1 MPDYRR
7 YYLSGQPVFIT
18 SVTHDRRRIF
28 SDLANRDLLR
38 KVTVEV
44 QKAIPFELLAYVLLP
59 DHFHWLILMPENR
72 TNFSTPLQK
81 IKWYFTLDYKRA
93 NHISSPVSIWQ
104 RGFWDHV
111 IRNEEDLATHLDY
124 IHWNPVKHGL
134 VKRVEDWVDSSFQDW
149 VDKDFYSTDW
159 GNDGDVKGII
169 GLNFE

>member
-1 MPDYRR
+1 M
-7 YYLSGQPVFIT
+7 
-18 SVTHDRRRIF
+18 
-28 SDLANRDLLR
+28 R
-38 KVTVEV
+38 KVTIEA
-44 QKAIPFELLAYVLLP
+44 QKTIPFELLAYVLLP
-59 DHFHWLILMPENR
+59 DHFHWLILMPENQ

-111 IRNEEDLATHLDY
+111 IRDEEDLATHLDY

-134 VKRVEDWVDSSFQDW
+134 VKRVEDWADSSFKDW
-149 VDKDFYSTDW
+149 VDKGFYGTDW
-159 GNDGDVKGII
+159 GNDADVKGIV